1 MLEKIKILPGII
13 IEAEILDEGENKAA
27 EYFNFDKYETTW
39 HDPRKNEY
47 HITPLL
53 NCLRISV
60 ADFNEGSERSLET
73 KGTFLMGHILHH
85 EIGTTL
91 VERDGF
97 YILEFPF
104 KISIGLDN
112 GEEIYIV
119 GKIDLLNNEK
129 RSVGEIKSTIH
140 IYLPKEAKD
149 LKLEYYI
156 QVIVYVF
163 VLNHS
168 YYIKEPI
175 KDVYLV
181 IVSKKNCYT
190 KVIKINYTDE
200 IGQKCYEWLIN
211 RAVVYHIHVSDETE
225 ADAETSKWCRYCRLV
240 ETPRCPEGREMALEF
255 FPPTSYEATLFKK
268 TYPKKKVFWKF
279 DKENKVWIETKLFKA
294 FKEELKQFEE
304 KEE

>member
-1 MLEKIKILPGII
+1 MQEIEILPGLII
-13 IEAEILDEGENKAA
+13 KAEILDEGENKAE

-53 NCLRISV
+53 NCLKISV
-60 ADFNEGSERSLET
+60 ADFNEGFKTSIET
-73 KGTFLMGHILHH
+73 KGTFLMGHILHA
-85 EIGTTL
+85 EIGATM

-104 KISIGLDN
+104 KITIELDN

-119 GKIDLLNNEK
+119 GKVDLLNNEK
-129 RSVGEIKSTIH
+129 RSIGEIKSTIH

-156 QVIVYVF
+156 QVITYVF

-175 KDVYLV
+175 KDVYLI

-190 KVIKINYTDE
+190 KVIKIDYTEE
-200 IGQKCYEWLIN
+200 IGQKCYEYIIN
-211 RAVVYHIHVSDETE
+211 RAVKYHCHI
-225 ADAETSKWCRYCRLV
+225 
-240 ETPRCPEGREMALEF
+240 
-255 FPPTSYEATLFKK
+255 
-268 TYPKKKVFWKF
+268 
-279 DKENKVWIETKLFKA
+279 
-294 FKEELKQFEE
+294 
-304 KEE
+304 